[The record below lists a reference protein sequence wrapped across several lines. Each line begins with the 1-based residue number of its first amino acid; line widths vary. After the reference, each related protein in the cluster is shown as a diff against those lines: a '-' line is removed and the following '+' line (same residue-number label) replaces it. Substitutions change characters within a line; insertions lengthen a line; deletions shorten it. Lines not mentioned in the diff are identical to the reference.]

1 MNQSETAPTPAPN
14 KKQNNGNIWKI
25 TALVTTIIAICGV
38 SFGVYEITQTAR
50 TNCLVPNSNAQQNN
64 GNETNATTET
74 PTKDEIGAAAETPA
88 EQEGQTTTPEAAQ
101 GNSNSDTN
109 SNIPTTPAGSSV
121 TSGPYIA
128 NNYFYVPKWGVK
140 YKLSDNLTNYGYAVD
155 QSHQGD
161 NYGNYV
167 VGLTAIMKKDY
178 VKSPV
183 KGYYHDI
190 FSCSVV
196 TVRTIEKNIK
206 VNDAIK
212 FDDKEFV
219 IHDTWRDWNCSNKE
233 AYTNGYVSTDEASKE
248 LIKVLSNPEKI

>member
-1 MNQSETAPTPAPN
+1 MDQNETTSTPAPN
-14 KKQNNGNIWKI
+14 KKQDNGNIWKI
-25 TALVTTIIAICGV
+25 TALVTTIIAIGGV
-38 SFGVYEITQTAR
+38 SFGVYEITQKAQ
-50 TNCLVPNSNAQQNN
+50 TNCLVSNSNAQQNN
-64 GNETNATTET
+64 SDETGTATET
-74 PTKDEIGAAAETPA
+74 PTKDETGTATETPT
-88 EQEGQTTTPEAAQ
+88 EQEGQTTTPGTAQ
-101 GNSNSDTN
+101 GNSNSNTN

-155 QSHQGD
+155 QSSQGD
-161 NYGNYV
+161 SYGSYV
-167 VGLTAIMKKDY
+167 IGLTAIMKKDY

-206 VNDAIK
+206 VNDAVK
-212 FDDKEFV
+212 FGDKEFV
-219 IHDTWRDWNCSNKE
+219 IHDTWRNWDCSNKE
-233 AYTNGYVSTDEASKE
+233 DYTSGYVSTDEVSKE
-248 LIKVLSNPEKI
+248 LTKVLSNPEKI